1 MSEKPWRLNVDIPTP
16 SLGTPNSSTLD
27 VNSVITENDE
37 LSLGK
42 TITITTS
49 QHNLKQFYGNIE
61 DDKGDE
67 EPPVTSKE
75 LRGWYM
81 YNAATEVYSVV
92 AITVFIPIILENL
105 AGEAGFL
112 LDRVT
117 PCDTTIKDYKCVTRY
132 GTGFVDT
139 ASFSLYTIS
148 ISVLIQC
155 LVYIGFGSLADHGE
169 NQKKLLMLF
178 SYIGAI
184 SVIAFLSVVNSSL
197 YWLAGLL
204 TIISNVCFGAGFV
217 FYLAYIPVFTR
228 VHPRVIEAKSSGV
241 SIQDLSRIEE
251 EVANRLSSHS
261 MAIGYASGVLI
272 LIIAAAISYLMNG
285 TTYSL
290 QVGTALAGAWWL
302 MLLTFPL
309 IWLQRRKSPPLP
321 NGENFLFYSFK
332 RVGKTL
338 QSTRQLFQTIKFLI
352 SWFILSDGFNTIA
365 SVAILFGKKSLNIGN
380 TELLIAA
387 VLIPISAF
395 VGVYTFLFIQQKFEL
410 STRTMILILGT
421 LHSLIPI
428 YGLLGF
434 VSPIGLKFTV
444 EIYIFAIYFGLVL
457 GALQSYCRVLFGSMI
472 PKGHENEFFGLY
484 EITDKGSSWI
494 GPLVTGFIGDLTH
507 DLRYCFWFLLVMM
520 IIPLLLIYTV
530 NVEQALLGDDK
541 TTINEAEES
550 RLAEKARLIEH
561 YIYRDSNFTVNKH
574 YKDTARSKIWNLKDK
589 KNPKLRRNV
598 AEGIISEEY
607 FAKMDAEAMASKERK
622 RQNTMIRKNSLAS
635 SIAVA
640 DYKPVQYYSDPSEP
654 KITLSDRAGNRVWSG
669 TDMDS
674 TI

>member
-1 MSEKPWRLNVDIPTP
+1 MSEKPWMINVDIPTP
-16 SLGTPNSSTLD
+16 TLGTPNSSTLD
-27 VNSVITENDE
+27 VNSVITAIDE

-42 TITITTS
+42 TFTS
-49 QHNLKQFYGNIE
+49 DFKHFYGNFK
-61 DDKGDE
+61 DDKEDE

-75 LRGWYM
+75 LKGWYM

-105 AGEAGFL
+105 AGEAGFQ

-117 PCDTTIKDYKCVTRY
+117 PCDTTIKDYKCVTKY

-148 ISVLIQC
+148 ISVFIQC
-155 LVYIGFGSLADHGE
+155 LVYIGVGSLADHGE
-169 NQKKLLMLF
+169 NQKKLLLLF
-178 SYIGAI
+178 SYMGAI

-217 FYLAYIPVFTR
+217 FYLAYIPTFTR
-228 VHPRVIEAKSSGV
+228 VHPRVVEAKDSGI

-261 MAIGYASGVLI
+261 MAIGYASGVML
-272 LIIAAAISYLMNG
+272 LIIAVVISYLMNG

-290 QVGTALAGAWWL
+290 QMGTALAGAWWL
-302 MLLTFPL
+302 ILLTFPL
-309 IWLQRRKSPPLP
+309 ICLQKRKGPPLP

-338 QSTRQLFQTIKFLI
+338 RSTRQLFQTIKFLI
-352 SWFILSDGFNTIA
+352 SWFILSDGFNTIG
-365 SVAILFGKKSLNIGN
+365 SVAILFGKKTLKIGN

-387 VLIPISAF
+387 VIIPVSAF
-395 VGVYTFLFIQQKFEL
+395 VGVYTFLFIQQKLEL
-410 STRTMILILGT
+410 TTKTMILILAT
-421 LHSLIPI
+421 LHSIIPI

-434 VSPIGLKFTV
+434 VSPIGFKYTI
-444 EIYIFAIYFGLVL
+444 EIYIFAVYFGFML
-457 GALQSYCRVLFGSMI
+457 GALQSYCRVLFGNMI

-494 GPLVTGFIGDLTH
+494 GPLVTGFIGDITH

-520 IIPLLLIYTV
+520 IIPLFLIYTV
-530 NVEQALLGDDK
+530 DVEQ
-541 TTINEAEES
+541 
-550 RLAEKARLIEH
+550 
-561 YIYRDSNFTVNKH
+561 
-574 YKDTARSKIWNLKDK
+574 
-589 KNPKLRRNV
+589 
-598 AEGIISEEY
+598 
-607 FAKMDAEAMASKERK
+607 ERT
-622 RQNTMIRKNSLAS
+622 RRKN
-635 SIAVA
+635 
-640 DYKPVQYYSDPSEP
+640 
-654 KITLSDRAGNRVWSG
+654 
-669 TDMDS
+669 
-674 TI
+674 